1 MSMLYA
7 SVDWQAMFVPRVSLL
22 ELILRG
28 TIMYLG
34 AFAALR
40 VFRRAAGALGT
51 ADLLLIVLI
60 ADAAQN
66 AMSAEYHSITEGVVL
81 VATIIGW
88 NVALDWLGYRYA
100 WASRLIQPAPVPLIR
115 NGRVIGRNLRAE
127 MMTMQELR
135 QHLREQGVEH
145 PTDVKR
151 CQLEPDGRISVIKA
165 DNGELVKAEDRS
177 AR

>member
-1 MSMLYA
+1 MMLFA
-7 SVDWQAMFVPRVSLL
+7 SIDWSGLFAVRVSLL

-66 AMSAEYHSITEGVVL
+66 AMSADYHSITEGAVL

-88 NVALDWLGYRYA
+88 NVLIDWLDYHYA
-100 WASRLIQPAPVPLIR
+100 WARRLIQPAPVPLIR
-115 NGRVIGRNLRAE
+115 NGRVMGRNLRSE
-127 MMTMQELR
+127 MITMEELR
-135 QHLREQGVEH
+135 QHLREHGIEKVAE
-145 PTDVKR
+145 VKR
-151 CQLEPDGRISVIKA
+151 CQLEPDGRLSVIKT
-165 DNGELVKAEDRS
+165 DGGELVKEEERS
-177 AR
+177 TK

>member
-1 MSMLYA
+1 MILPI
-7 SVDWQAMFVPRVSLL
+7 DWHGAFVPTKSLL
-22 ELILRG
+22 ELVLRG
-28 TIMYLG
+28 SVMYLG

-66 AMSAEYHSITEGVVL
+66 AMSADYGSITEGAVL

-88 NVALDWLGYRYA
+88 NVLLDWMSYRFA
-100 WASRLIQPAPVPLIR
+100 WARRLLEAAPVPLIR
-115 NGRVIGRNLRAE
+115 NGRANARNLRAE
-127 MMTMQELR
+127 MMTMDELHQHLR
-135 QHLREQGVEH
+135 QHGIENIGE
-145 PTDVKR
+145 VKSCR
-151 CQLEPDGRISVIKA
+151 LEADGRLSVIKS
-165 DNGELVKAEDRS
+165 DKGELVKDEERS